1 MKKIKST
8 IMDIRLQDINKK
20 VLEPTVLVLSDI
32 LQSIVLLDRV
42 A

>member
-8 IMDIRLQDINKK
+8 IMDIRFQDINEK

>member
-1 MKKIKST
+1 
-8 IMDIRLQDINKK
+8 MDIRFQDINKK
-20 VLEPTVLVLSDI
+20 VLEPAVLVLSDI